1 MFKRFKRN
9 KNSFVTFYY
18 VTVQVLPKK
27 TYCRSSVGKFKYIG
41 LNFRKNFAY
50 SVPLYAMSP
59 LVG

>member
-1 MFKRFKRN
+1 MLKRFKRN
-9 KNSFVTFYY
+9 KNSFCDILLCYRAGIA
-18 VTVQVLPKK
+18 KK